1 MTDLHLVVGG
11 LLTRDPVLAPLLLNH
26 AAALQW
32 AQAPASSSIVPSWA
46 ADERPGAPDGG
57 ELFTVEAHASRDT
70 PHPHRCLDTVLDTVH
85 AVLTRGPIGVERLA
99 DADVPDIGGGTVS
112 RAATWALTLAASDV
126 LGRPAAG
133 YRPSGA
139 ASSNR

>member
-32 AQAPASSSIVPSWA
+32 PQAPAASSIVPSWA

-57 ELFTVEAHASRDT
+57 ELLTVEAHVSRDT

-85 AVLTRGPIGVERLA
+85 AVLTRGPVGVERLA
-99 DADVPDIGGGTVS
+99 GADVPDIGGGTVS
-112 RAATWALTLAASDV
+112 RAATWALALAAPDV

>member
-32 AQAPASSSIVPSWA
+32 AQAPAPTSIAPSWA

-57 ELFTVEAHASRDT
+57 ELLTVEAHVSRDT

-85 AVLTRGPIGVERLA
+85 AVLTRGPIRVERLA

-112 RAATWALTLAASDV
+112 RAATWALTLAAPDV
-126 LGRPAAG
+126 LDRPATG
-133 YRPSGA
+133 YRSSGA

>member
-32 AQAPASSSIVPSWA
+32 ERTPAPSSIVPSWA

-57 ELFTVEAHASRDT
+57 ELLTVEAHVARDT
-70 PHPHRCLDTVLDTVH
+70 PHPHRCLDTVLDRVH
-85 AVLTRGPIGVERLA
+85 AVLTRGPVGVERLA
-99 DADVPDIGGGTVS
+99 YAEVPDIGRGTVS
-112 RAATWALTLAASDV
+112 RAATWALTLATSDA
-126 LGRPAAG
+126 LGRLATG
-133 YRPSGA
+133 YRAPGA
-139 ASSNR
+139 VSSNR

>member
-57 ELFTVEAHASRDT
+57 ELFTVEAHVSRET

-85 AVLTRGPIGVERLA
+85 AVLTRGPVVVERLA
-99 DADVPDIGGGTVS
+99 DTDVPDIGGGTVS
-112 RAATWALTLAASDV
+112 PAAPWALTPAVPDV
-126 LGRPAAG
+126 LGPPATRHG
-133 YRPSGA
+133 SSGA
-139 ASSNR
+139 PRSHP

>member
-11 LLTRDPVLAPLLLNH
+11 LLTRDPVLAPLLLNY
-26 AAALQW
+26 ATALQW
-32 AQAPASSSIVPSWA
+32 AQTPAPSSIVPSWA

-70 PHPHRCLDTVLDTVH
+70 PHPHRYLDTVLDTVH
-85 AVLTRGPIGVERLA
+85 AVLTRGPVGVERLA
-99 DADVPDIGGGTVS
+99 DVDVPDIGGGTVS
-112 RAATWALTLAASDV
+112 RAATWALAPVAADV

-139 ASSNR
+139 VSSNR

>member
-46 ADERPGAPDGG
+46 ADERPSAPDGG
-57 ELFTVEAHASRDT
+57 ELFTVEAHVSRET

-85 AVLTRGPIGVERLA
+85 AVLTRGPVVVERLA
-99 DADVPDIGGGTVS
+99 DTDVPDIGGGTVS
-112 RAATWALTLAASDV
+112 RAATWALALAVPDV
-126 LGRPAAG
+126 LGRPATG
-133 YRPSGA
+133 YGSSGA

>member
-32 AQAPASSSIVPSWA
+32 EQAPSASSIVPSWA
-46 ADERPGAPDGG
+46 ADERPGAPDSG
-57 ELFTVEAHASRDT
+57 ELFTVEAHVSRDT
-70 PHPHRCLDTVLDTVH
+70 PHPDRCLDAVLDTVH
-85 AVLTRGPIGVERLA
+85 AVLTRGPVGVERLA
-99 DADVPDIGGGTVS
+99 DVDVPDIGGGTVS
-112 RAATWALTLAASDV
+112 RAATWALTLAAADV
-126 LGRPAAG
+126 RGRPAAG

-139 ASSNR
+139 VSSNR

>member
-1 MTDLHLVVGG
+1 
-11 LLTRDPVLAPLLLNH
+11 
-26 AAALQW
+26 
-32 AQAPASSSIVPSWA
+32 
-46 ADERPGAPDGG
+46 
-57 ELFTVEAHASRDT
+57 
-70 PHPHRCLDTVLDTVH
+70 VH
-85 AVLTRGPIGVERLA
+85 AVLTRGPIAVERMA
-99 DADVPDIGGGTVS
+99 DVDVPDIGGGTVS

>member
-1 MTDLHLVVGG
+1 MTDLHLLVGG
-11 LLTRDPVLAPLLLNH
+11 LLTRDPVLATLLLNH

-32 AQAPASSSIVPSWA
+32 AQPPAPSSIVPSWS

-57 ELFTVEAHASRDT
+57 ELLTVEAHVSRDT
-70 PHPHRCLDTVLDTVH
+70 PHPHRCLEIVLDTVH
-85 AVLTRGPIGVERLA
+85 AVLTGGPVGVERLA
-99 DADVPDIGGGTVS
+99 DAGVPNISGGTVS
-112 RAATWALTLAASDV
+112 RAATWALALAAPGA

-133 YRPSGA
+133 YRSSGT

>member
-1 MTDLHLVVGG
+1 MTHLHLVVGG

-32 AQAPASSSIVPSWA
+32 AQAPAASSIVPSWA
-46 ADERPGAPDGG
+46 ADERPGAPDGS
-57 ELFTVEAHASRDT
+57 ELLTVEARVPRDT

-85 AVLTRGPIGVERLA
+85 AALTGGPVRVERLA

-112 RAATWALTLAASDV
+112 RAATWALAPAVPDALD
-126 LGRPAAG
+126 RPSAG

-139 ASSNR
+139 VSSNR

>member
-1 MTDLHLVVGG
+1 MTNLHLVVGG
-11 LLTRDPVLAPLLLNH
+11 LLTRDPVLAHLLLNH

-32 AQAPASSSIVPSWA
+32 ERTPAPSSIIPSWA

-57 ELFTVEAHASRDT
+57 ELLTVEAHVSRDT
-70 PHPHRCLDTVLDTVH
+70 PYPHRCLDTVLDTVH
-85 AVLTRGPIGVERLA
+85 AVLTRGPVGVERLA

-112 RAATWALTLAASDV
+112 RAATWALALATSDA

-133 YRPSGA
+133 YPPSGA
-139 ASSNR
+139 VSSNR

>member
-11 LLTRDPVLAPLLLNH
+11 LLTRDPVLASLLLNH

-57 ELFTVEAHASRDT
+57 ELFTVEAHVSRET

-85 AVLTRGPIGVERLA
+85 AVLTRGPVVVERLA
-99 DADVPDIGGGTVS
+99 DTDVPDIGGGTVS
-112 RAATWALTLAASDV
+112 RAATWALTLAVPDV
-126 LGRPAAG
+126 LGRPATG
-133 YRPSGA
+133 YGSSGA

>member
-11 LLTRDPVLAPLLLNH
+11 LLTRDPTLATLLLNH
-26 AAALQW
+26 ATALQW
-32 AQAPASSSIVPSWA
+32 SQTPAPSSIVPSWA
-46 ADERPGAPDGG
+46 ADGRPGAPDGG
-57 ELFTVEAHASRDT
+57 ELLTVEAHVSRDA
-70 PHPHRCLDTVLDTVH
+70 PHPHRCLDTVLDRVH
-85 AVLTRGPIGVERLA
+85 AVLSAGPVGVERLA

-112 RAATWALTLAASDV
+112 RAATWAVSPALPGALAE
-126 LGRPAAG
+126 PAAG

>member
-57 ELFTVEAHASRDT
+57 ELFTVEAHVSRET

-85 AVLTRGPIGVERLA
+85 AVLTRGPVVVERLA
-99 DADVPDIGGGTVS
+99 DTDVPDIGGGTVS
-112 RAATWALTLAASDV
+112 RAATWALTLAVPDA
-126 LGRPAAG
+126 LGRPATG
-133 YRPSGA
+133 YGSSGA